1 MSAPSPT
8 LPIKSVEAIR
18 YRLIETP
25 WRFAQERAEEIE
37 AHWQKRRARTP
48 DLYNG
53 RVLLM
58 HRTGSEEDCGA
69 VLEGTCFEAD
79 YKSFTAWRDFGF
91 SGEILNVFAMA
102 ALRSA
107 DGAFLL
113 GEMGP
118 NTASAGKIYFPAGTP
133 EPSDLKDGLVDFEGS
148 ARRELKEETGIDESE
163 LSFTPGWSVVF
174 DGAYVACMKRMRS
187 PLTAAEIVART
198 DQFLARDKNP
208 ELTRL
213 KPVISVAD
221 FDAEHMPAFMR
232 AYLQHALR
240 ES

>member
-1 MSAPSPT
+1 
-8 LPIKSVEAIR
+8 VEAIR

-58 HRTGSEEDCGA
+58 LRTGTEEDCSSA
-69 VLEGTCFEAD
+69 LEGTCFEAE
-79 YKSFTAWRDFGF
+79 YKAFVAWRDFGF
-91 SGEILNVFAMA
+91 SGETLNVFAMA

-113 GEMGP
+113 GEMGR

-133 EPSDLKDGLVDFEGS
+133 EPSDLKDGFIDFES
-148 ARRELKEETGIDESE
+148 NARRELKEETGIDESE
-163 LSFTPGWSVVF
+163 LSFAPGWSVVF
-174 DGAYVACMKRMRS
+174 DGAYVACMKEMNS
-187 PLTAAEIVART
+187 PLTAAELIART

-208 ELTRL
+208 ELARL
-213 KPVISVAD
+213 RPVFSVAD

-232 AYLQHALR
+232 AYLLHALR
-240 ES
+240 KA